1 MTGTLSHLLLAPWQE
16 GFFVKAMLGGCLI
29 AMVSGVVGCLVVLR
43 RMAFLGDALSHAMIA
58 GVAGGYLFMK
68 VLFGVEAHAPAMLVG
83 SLIAAVL
90 TVMCIGF
97 VARVARVKEDTAIGV
112 MYTGVFAG
120 GVVLVS
126 VFKHVI
132 HIDLMH
138 FIMGDVLAIATAD
151 LWAAALAWS
160 VVTSAIILFFRA
172 FQLTSFDPV
181 MAAALGFPVVLIDYA
196 LTVCVS
202 LVVVSAVSMV
212 GVILV
217 VGLLITPAATAYL
230 LSDRLELMMVLA
242 ALFGVS
248 SVVLGLYVS
257 VWLDTAGGGAVMLV
271 CTLQFLLVLVLAP
284 KYGMLARR
292 LRLARMVPLQLA
304 EDILIELLK
313 AEDATGSPDAPGI
326 PGTPGAHAAPLT
338 PEQLATAIAAHPRD
352 AHSRDAHARAMP
364 PRTAM
369 RRMAGQGLLLLDNG
383 QVRLTEAGRTE
394 ATRIRRAHRLWE
406 SWLDHLGEPADALHQ
421 KAQALEHVHS
431 PEALDYLDD
440 MLLHPDTD
448 PHGEPIPRDPAHISA
463 DARIPLSLLRAGD
476 CGTVQCAGRAC
487 PAGVVPGTSVEV
499 LPRLDHGR
507 TWQLRLPDGT
517 VRTFDHAQADAVL
530 LEQVSLAEDRAA
542 PPASPGKPVR

>member
-1 MTGTLSHLLLAPWQE
+1 MDALTQLLLTPWQE

-68 VLFGVEAHAPAMLVG
+68 LLFGIEAHAPAMLVG

-97 VARVARVKEDTAIGV
+97 VSRVARVKEDTAIGV

-126 VFKHVI
+126 VFKHAI

-151 LWAAALAWS
+151 LWAAAIAASL
-160 VVTSAIILFFRA
+160 VTAVIILFFRA
-172 FQLTSFDPV
+172 FQITSFDPI
-181 MAAALGFPVVLIDYA
+181 MAAAIGFPVVLIDYT

-230 LSDRLELMMVLA
+230 LSDRLERMMVLA

-271 CTLQFLLVLVLAP
+271 CTLQFLLVLVFAP
-284 KYGMLARR
+284 RYGMLARR
-292 LRLARMVPLQLA
+292 LRLARMVPQQLA

-313 AEDATGSPDAPGI
+313 AEDAPSAP
-326 PGTPGAHAAPLT
+326 PHLTQDHLAA
-338 PEQLATAIAAHPRD
+338 AIAAHPREQ
-352 AHSRDAHARAMP
+352 HVRAMP
-364 PRTAM
+364 VRTAL
-369 RRMAGQGLLLLDNG
+369 RRMAGQGLLLLDDG
-383 QVRLTEAGRTE
+383 PMRLTEAGRAE

-406 SWLDHLGEPADALHQ
+406 SWLDHLGEPAEALHQ
-421 KAQALEHVHS
+421 KAQALEHVHA

-448 PHGEPIPRDPAHISA
+448 PHGEPIPRNPDRFTA
-463 DARIPLSLLRAGD
+463 DARIPLSLLRPGD
-476 CGTVQCAGRAC
+476 CGTVQCSGTAC
-487 PAGVVPGTSVEV
+487 QAANLLPGVCVEV
-499 LPRLDHGR
+499 LPRLDGGR
-507 TWQLRLPDGT
+507 TWQVRLPDGS
-517 VRTFDHAQADAVL
+517 VRTFDHPQADAIL
-530 LEQVSLAEDRAA
+530 LERVTLAEGCGCRGVSA
-542 PPASPGKPVR
+542 